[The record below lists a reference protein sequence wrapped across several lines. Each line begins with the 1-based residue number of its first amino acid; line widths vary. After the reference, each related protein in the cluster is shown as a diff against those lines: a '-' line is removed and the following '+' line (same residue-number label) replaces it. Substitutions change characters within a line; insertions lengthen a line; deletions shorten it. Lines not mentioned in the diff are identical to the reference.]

1 MSYQSLYR
9 RYRPRRFGEIK
20 AQTHVVNALRNAVAE
35 GRVGQAFLF
44 SGPRGTGK
52 TTTARVLAK
61 ALNCTNLQD
70 GEPCCE
76 CDSCVSV
83 EAGTSFDVHELDAA
97 SNNGVDEI
105 RDLVASAALGTPG
118 RSKVYVLDEVH
129 MLSKAASNALL
140 KTLEEPPSH
149 VRFVLATTDP
159 QKVLP
164 TIRSRCQHYEFH
176 LFGATD
182 LAEHVRWV
190 IGDAGLDIDDATIES
205 VVRHGAGSA
214 RDALSALELA
224 AAGGGL
230 DDDDSLV
237 VTIVESL
244 IESDAAGAL
253 TALAKAMSVGR
264 DPRTLAE
271 EMVASLRDRLLSVL
285 APEVVQL
292 PDLAKASAADQ
303 GKRLGAARTV
313 RAMEVLGATLI
324 ELRHAPDPRVLLDV
338 ALVRLTRPETDT
350 SNSALLE
357 RIERLERAGPP
368 VAAAAAAPQSVP
380 AAPPAPPR
388 AIHQPAPK
396 PTQPPATSPPA
407 PPMPKPSSPTVNT
420 PPTTTVPIVAG
431 PTQPPAAPVSSLV
444 AAPSGD
450 MPSLAQLGQA
460 WGDVILKSLRPAV
473 KALFGAGKFV
483 GVDDTHAIYALPN
496 QTHADRC
503 MARLSDVQP
512 AVDQHF
518 GRSVPM
524 RLIADGSVAIF
535 PVVQS
540 ASAPTS
546 SATTPSVPRQSA
558 PVRSA
563 APAPTAAKAPPE
575 TGPFDDD
582 EEIDLAA
589 LTPAHDVAMSSV
601 ESLAA
606 AFDGAVII
614 DGN

>member
-20 AQTHVVNALRNAVAE
+20 AQEHVVKALRTAVAE

-61 ALNCTNLQD
+61 ALNCTNLQG

-76 CDSCVSV
+76 CDSCKSV

-176 LFGATD
+176 LFGASD
-182 LAEHVRWV
+182 LTEHVKFV
-190 IGDAGLDIDDATIES
+190 AADAGLDIDDATIES

-224 AAGGGL
+224 AAGGGM
-230 DDDDSLV
+230 DDDAGLV
-237 VTIVESL
+237 EAI
-244 IESDAAGAL
+244 IESIIAADAGAAL

-271 EMVASLRDRLLSVL
+271 ETVASLRDRLLSVL
-285 APEVVQL
+285 APEVVEL
-292 PDLAKASAADQ
+292 PDIAKASALDQ

-338 ALVRLTRPETDT
+338 ALVRLTRPEADT

-357 RIERLERAGPP
+357 RIERLERVERSGTPAGAAPAANQAVPSAPP
-368 VAAAAAAPQSVP
+368 LPPRRAPSRPAPIAAAPPAAVTQAAAAAP
-380 AAPPAPPR
+380 
-388 AIHQPAPK
+388 
-396 PTQPPATSPPA
+396 PATAGS
-407 PPMPKPSSPTVNT
+407 T
-420 PPTTTVPIVAG
+420 P
-431 PTQPPAAPVSSLV
+431 Q
-444 AAPSGD
+444 PSGE
-450 MPSLAQLGQA
+450 MPSVDQLNQA
-460 WGDVILKSLRPAV
+460 WTDSILKAIRPAV
-473 KALFGAGKFV
+473 KALFGAGRFV
-483 GVDDTHAIYALPN
+483 GVDATHAMYGLPN
-496 QTHADRC
+496 QAHADRC
-503 MARLSDVQP
+503 QARLSDVQP
-512 AVDQHF
+512 SVDQHF
-518 GRSVPM
+518 GRSIPI
-524 RLIADGSVAIF
+524 RLVADSSVSMA
-535 PVVQS
+535 PDPNMMSSAGAQQS
-540 ASAPTS
+540 SPAAAPTPRSAP
-546 SATTPSVPRQSA
+546 PRQTPAAAETPKHA
-558 PVRSA
+558 PEPVTSQEPVPA
-563 APAPTAAKAPPE
+563 ATIP
-575 TGPFDDD
+575 DDD
-582 EEIDLAA
+582 DIDLSE
-589 LTPAHDVAMSSV
+589 LTPATDVAISSV
-601 ESLAA
+601 EFLAA
-606 AFDGAVII
+606 AFEGAEII
-614 DGN
+614 DGK

>member
-20 AQTHVVNALRNAVAE
+20 AQEHVVKALRTAVAE

-61 ALNCTNLQD
+61 ALNCTNLQG

-76 CDSCVSV
+76 CDSCKSV

-176 LFGATD
+176 LFGAAD
-182 LAEHVRWV
+182 LTEHVKFV
-190 IGDAGLDIDDATIES
+190 AADAGLDIDDATIES

-224 AAGGGL
+224 AAGGGM
-230 DDDDSLV
+230 DDDAGLV
-237 VTIVESL
+237 EAI
-244 IESDAAGAL
+244 IESIIAADAGAAL

-271 EMVASLRDRLLSVL
+271 ETVASLRDRLLSVL
-285 APEVVQL
+285 APEVVEL
-292 PDLAKASAADQ
+292 PDIAKASALDQ

-338 ALVRLTRPETDT
+338 ALVRLTRPEADT

-357 RIERLERAGPP
+357 RIERLERAERSGTPAGAAP
-368 VAAAAAAPQSVP
+368 VASQAVPSAPPLPPRPAPSRPAPIAAAPPAAVTQAAAAAPRAT
-380 AAPPAPPR
+380 AA
-388 AIHQPAPK
+388 
-396 PTQPPATSPPA
+396 S
-407 PPMPKPSSPTVNT
+407 T
-420 PPTTTVPIVAG
+420 P
-431 PTQPPAAPVSSLV
+431 Q
-444 AAPSGD
+444 PSGE
-450 MPSLAQLGQA
+450 MPSVDQLNQA
-460 WGDVILKSLRPAV
+460 WTDSILKAIRPAV
-473 KALFGAGKFV
+473 KALFGAGRFV
-483 GVDDTHAIYALPN
+483 GVDATHAMYGLPN
-496 QTHADRC
+496 QAHADRC
-503 MARLSDVQP
+503 QARLSDVQP
-512 AVDQHF
+512 SVDQHF
-518 GRSVPM
+518 GRSIPI
-524 RLIADGSVAIF
+524 RLVADSSVSMPPDPNI
-535 PVVQS
+535 VSS
-540 ASAPTS
+540 AGAQPPNPAAAAATPTPRSAP
-546 SATTPSVPRQSA
+546 PRQTPATNQAPKPAPETVTSPVPA
-558 PVRSA
+558 PVDTI
-563 APAPTAAKAPPE
+563 P
-575 TGPFDDD
+575 DDD
-582 EEIDLAA
+582 DIDLSE
-589 LTPAHDVAMSSV
+589 LTPATDVALSSV
-601 ESLAA
+601 EFLAA
-606 AFDGAVII
+606 AFEGAEII
-614 DGN
+614 DGK